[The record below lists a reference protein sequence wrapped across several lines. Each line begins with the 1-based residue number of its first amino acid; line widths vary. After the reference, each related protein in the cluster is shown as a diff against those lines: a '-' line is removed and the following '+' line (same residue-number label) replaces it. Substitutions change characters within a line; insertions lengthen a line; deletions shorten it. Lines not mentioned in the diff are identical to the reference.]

1 MNKFTLVLLSL
12 LLPCLI
18 GAQDRHF
25 PLPVDESRF
34 VGALTLY
41 LKARR

>member
-1 MNKFTLVLLSL
+1 MNKVSLVLLSL

>member
-1 MNKFTLVLLSL
+1 MNKVSLVLLSL
-12 LLPCLI
+12 LLPCLLTT
-18 GAQDRHF
+18 QDRHF
-25 PLPVDESRF
+25 PLPVDASRF